1 MVKNIAQEHIV
12 KKEIIFLFFYRY
24 CLIRNNSLSL
34 SYYTNPLKNEFTFT
48 QIKETNSEM
57 VYFIS

>member
-1 MVKNIAQEHIV
+1 MKMTLKHGKILSQH
-12 KKEIIFLFFYRY
+12 